1 MVRGQTLFLR
11 IVLSCLYF
19 IPGAMLLHG
28 SLWIVTRG
36 KHDFYDVLKVMSL
49 VCLAFIVF
57 VDGEVFNYF
66 LLYPYVSMN
75 LFYERVISSDFLAWM
90 VGVLVLAVEIS
101 FVHILP
107 CAWLVKLHGH
117 ERLGLKRAL
126 SVFLGLL
133 RANVPDWSFMLC
145 GYVDGLFSFR
155 LHATFVN
162 AFGGKCVIRF
172 LRAVPFSSS
181 SRRSRLT

>member
-1 MVRGQTLFLR
+1 
-11 IVLSCLYF
+11 
-19 IPGAMLLHG
+19 MLLHG

-126 SVFLGLL
+126 SVFWVYCALMFLIGLL
-133 RANVPDWSFMLC
+133 CYAVMSMVSLAFVFMR
-145 GYVDGLFSFR
+145 R
-155 LHATFVN
+155 L
-162 AFGGKCVIRF
+162 
-172 LRAVPFSSS
+172 
-181 SRRSRLT
+181 